1 MKPRLASAGVAIAVC
16 AGYYFGSILGLLLR
30 LPPATPSIIW
40 PPNAILTAALLLVP
54 PRRWWLV
61 LLPVLP
67 VHLAVEFQTGW
78 PLSMILALFLT
89 NCSEA
94 IISAGTVW
102 LLSDAPPRFD
112 TPRRLSTFFLAVV
125 AATVISGF
133 LDAAAVTSFLGEP
146 YWTVWNQRLLS
157 NILAQL
163 TIVPA
168 VVGVAMGLPRWART
182 ASWARIGEAAAVG
195 VGLIVMGSADFGG
208 ALYQLPPLRAASS
221 QAPLA
226 LQLPFLLWAAVRFG
240 TAGAGVTLF
249 AATIVAVWSV
259 VHGQGPFA
267 EMSPTTTVPA
277 LTLSLTVVAATVLS
291 LAALVEERRRT
302 QGALAERLGFEEL
315 LARLSGAFVQVPS
328 DRMDSGFDEWLARI
342 GMFVRIKCLRLY
354 TLSERDQTLTA
365 RYEWTH
371 PDFEVNTAPNVRRD
385 FPWTLGRLQRSLLVA
400 VSSVRDLPP
409 EAGDDLRSM
418 QRFGYAAMLVLPI
431 VSADRGLGALAFGSA
446 EPRPWPDEL
455 VMRLRLVAEVFAN
468 ALARKQT
475 EDALRASESMK
486 SSILHSLRSGVA
498 VVDRDGRVL
507 ALNENWTRLARESG
521 DSMVA
526 VGENLLQAPSAAQQD
541 HTTGDD
547 LRAGVLSVLQG
558 VRDSFGYEYTT
569 QLGESPRWWA
579 VVVDPLDR
587 PDGGAVVTRA
597 DVTELRRAELDVQR
611 VRQEL
616 AHVARVSTVGEL
628 TTSLAHELYQ
638 PLTAIMT
645 NAQAARRMLAT
656 DPPDVSQ
663 VHAILSDI
671 VKDDRRA
678 SDVIERLRDLL
689 RKGELEMAPVDL
701 ASTIRDVADL
711 LNGEA
716 IVKHVLVALDLD
728 SDPVIVLGDRVQLQ
742 QVLLNLLHN
751 AMEAMADG
759 RQPVTMVSVRCRR
772 TAASTGSGQ
781 AASTGS
787 GQGPS
792 TDSAHARV
800 TVTDTGPGLP
810 AGAEETVFEPFYT
823 SKKDGMGMGLSIV
836 RSILESHGGTIAAVN
851 HERGGAVFEFTLPLA
866 AIDGQSPPP
875 PAE

>member
-1 MKPRLASAGVAIAVC
+1 MKPRLASTGIAIVVC

-30 LPPATPSIIW
+30 VPPATPSVIW

-67 VHLAVEFQTGW
+67 VHLAVESQTGW
-78 PLSMILALFLT
+78 PSSMILALFLT

-102 LLSDAPPRFD
+102 WLSDAPPRFD
-112 TPRRLSTFFLAVV
+112 TPRRLSTFLLGVV
-125 AATVISGF
+125 AATAVSGF
-133 LDAAAVTSFLGEP
+133 LDAAAVTGFLGEP

-168 VVGVAMGLPRWART
+168 VVGVATGLPGWVRT
-182 ASWARIGEAAAVG
+182 ASWGRIGEAAAVG
-195 VGLIVMGSADFGG
+195 IGLIVMGSADFGG

-249 AATIVAVWSV
+249 AATILAVWSV

-277 LTLSLTVVAATVLS
+277 LTLALTVVAATVLS

-302 QGALAERLGFEEL
+302 QSALAERLGFEEL

-328 DRMDSGFDEWLARI
+328 DRMDSGFDEWLGRI
-342 GMFVRIKCLRLY
+342 GMFLHIKCVRLY
-354 TLSERDQTLTA
+354 TLSDRDRALSS

-371 PDFEVNTAPNVRRD
+371 PDCEVAPAPDVRRD
-385 FPWTLGRLQRSLLVA
+385 FPWTLGRLQDSLLVA

-409 EAGDDLRSM
+409 EASDDLRSM
-418 QRFGYAAMLVLPI
+418 HRLGYAAMLVLPI
-431 VSADRGLGALAFGSA
+431 VSADRALGALAFGSA
-446 EPRPWPDEL
+446 EERPWPDEL

-507 ALNENWTRLARESG
+507 ALNENWTRLAGESG
-521 DSMVA
+521 DSIVA
-526 VGENLLQAPSAAQQD
+526 VGENLLQSAPPAGQED
-541 HTTGDD
+541 RTPYDELG
-547 LRAGVLSVLQG
+547 AGVQSVLQG
-558 VRDSFGYEYTT
+558 VRDSFSYEYTT
-569 QLGESPRWWA
+569 QLGQRPRWWA

-597 DVTELRRAELDVQR
+597 DVTELRRAELDVLR

-645 NAQAARRMLAT
+645 NAQAARRMLSA
-656 DPPDVSQ
+656 DPPDLSQ

-689 RKGELEMAPVDL
+689 RKGELEMAPIDL
-701 ASTIRDVADL
+701 SSTIRDVADL
-711 LNGEA
+711 LHGEA

-728 SDPVIVLGDRVQLQ
+728 SDPVIVLGDRVQIQ

-759 RQPVTMVSVRCRR
+759 RQPVTMVSVRCRS
-772 TAASTGSGQ
+772 TIPGTGSGQ
-781 AASTGS
+781 A
-787 GQGPS
+787 QI
-792 TDSAHARV
+792 

-823 SKKDGMGMGLSIV
+823 TKKDGMGMGLSIV
-836 RSILESHGGTIAAVN
+836 RSILESHGGSIAAAN
-851 HERGGAVFEFTLPLA
+851 HERGGAVFEFMLPLA
-866 AIDGQSPPP
+866 ANDERSVPQ
-875 PAE
+875 PAK